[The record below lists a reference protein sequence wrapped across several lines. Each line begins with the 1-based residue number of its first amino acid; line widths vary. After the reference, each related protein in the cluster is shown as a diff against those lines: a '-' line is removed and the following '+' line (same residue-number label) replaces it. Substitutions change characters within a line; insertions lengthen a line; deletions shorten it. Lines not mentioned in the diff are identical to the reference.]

1 MPPRPLSSPLFFF
14 VIAFSPS
21 LLSLIL
27 ICGIVSSLFSPSSR
41 LSCTSL
47 WPCILPLFSS
57 PLYSFVVLHSRPC
70 SCSLFFPSPL
80 HTFGWFPS
88 FSPTLLVCYF
98 PPSHSHF
105 LFVISFLF
113 FCPPYIVFD
122 PFPHTFVFASISGF
136 LCVFLMSYSCTFLFL
151 VSCSLVCHLF
161 CVSFPSPFLSSD
173 FSFTFLLF

>member
-1 MPPRPLSSPLFFF
+1 MPPRPLSSPLFFCYCILALSPLPYTHLWYCILPIFALFSSLLHFF
-14 VIAFSPS
+14 VALHSPPFFFSLILLCGIAFSS
-21 LLSLIL
+21 LLLQ
-27 ICGIVSSLFSPSSR
+27 P
-41 LSCTSL
+41 
-47 WPCILPLFSS
+47 
-57 PLYSFVVLHSRPC
+57 
-70 SCSLFFPSPL
+70 FFPSPL

-88 FSPTLLVCYF
+88 LSPTLLVCYF

-122 PFPHTFVFASISGF
+122 PFPHTFVFASISRF

-161 CVSFPSPFLSSD
+161 CVFFPSPFLSSD